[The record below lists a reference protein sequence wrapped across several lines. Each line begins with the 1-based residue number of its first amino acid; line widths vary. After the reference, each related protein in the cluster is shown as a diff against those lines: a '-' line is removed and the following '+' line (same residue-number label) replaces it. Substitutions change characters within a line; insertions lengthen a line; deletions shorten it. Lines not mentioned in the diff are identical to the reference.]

1 MQTKDDVKKLA
12 KKVQK
17 ASKKLGYDVKL
28 THALEIISNVNWDQ
42 EWNAV
47 NAQFNQ
53 LDKKYK
59 EEIESLKETL
69 SIEMNLQKRVTLE
82 DIQNK
87 QINLHIIKRLL
98 LTENLKDKMNLGL
111 LIEEGQFLLKDFMAT
126 PNALFVGSHNTGK
139 TLSSRYTIMNWMI
152 GNSDQTNVFIVDTIK
167 GANDY
172 KELFVYDQVKKISS
186 PNQVHKLVDLLYQEC
201 IYRKD
206 KFQKI
211 GARNLKEYE
220 AKTGEKISRCITI
233 LEELHSLSYNV
244 LNFDKDYVIKGT
256 TANKLIYLMRTGIAL
271 GIWFFGISQKAT

>member
-98 LTENLKDKMNLGL
+98 LTENLKDKM
-111 LIEEGQFLLKDFMAT
+111 
-126 PNALFVGSHNTGK
+126 
-139 TLSSRYTIMNWMI
+139 
-152 GNSDQTNVFIVDTIK
+152 
-167 GANDY
+167 
-172 KELFVYDQVKKISS
+172 
-186 PNQVHKLVDLLYQEC
+186 
-201 IYRKD
+201 
-206 KFQKI
+206 
-211 GARNLKEYE
+211 
-220 AKTGEKISRCITI
+220 
-233 LEELHSLSYNV
+233 
-244 LNFDKDYVIKGT
+244 
-256 TANKLIYLMRTGIAL
+256 
-271 GIWFFGISQKAT
+271 